1 VIILQSEFALAS
13 LMLFENVPFVMYI
26 HQKTNKEKFQLV
38 LNNLVKTFVIAVNAL
53 YENSEQ
59 KDQ

>member
-1 VIILQSEFALAS
+1 
-13 LMLFENVPFVMYI
+13 MLFENVPFVMYL
-26 HQKTNKEKFQLV
+26 HQKTNEEKFQLV